1 MKILDYKNSKLVLG
15 TAQFESDYGITSKS
29 KLSSGEMKK
38 ILRSS
43 FSRQIE
49 MLDTAADY
57 DKVEESLGNLQ
68 IKNMKIISKASIVKN
83 KIIIKK
89 NDLEKTINRTLKN
102 LQVKSLYA
110 FLLRRPCLL
119 INNKGI
125 WKTLLKLKE
134 KGFYSKIGFSLYSP
148 DELKKIYKIFK
159 PDIVQIPINIIDN
172 RFESSGWLDVLKK
185 DKVEIHARSIFL
197 QGLLLED
204 PQNLPLYFQK
214 YKSFFLRLEK
224 WFKQNKISNLE
235 ACLSKVFLDERISNI
250 VIGINNK
257 AHLDEIVKTNIK
269 NFKTPKWFLK
279 NEEKLINP
287 KLWNLV

>member
-15 TAQFESDYGITSKS
+15 TAQYESSYGVTSKNR
-29 KLSSGEMKK
+29 LSSVEMKK

-43 FSRQIE
+43 FLHKIE

-68 IKNMKIISKASIVKN
+68 IKNMKIISKASIIKN
-83 KIIIKK
+83 KAVIKK
-89 NDLEKTINRTLKN
+89 NDLEKTIHRTLQN
-102 LQVKSLYA
+102 LQLKSLYA

-134 KGFYSKIGFSLYSP
+134 KGFISKIGFSLYSP

-172 RFESSGWLDVLKK
+172 RFESAGWLDILQK
-185 DKVEIHARSIFL
+185 DKVEIHVRSIFL
-197 QGLLLED
+197 QGLLLEKSKS
-204 PQNLPLYFQK
+204 LPLNFQK
-214 YKSFFLRLEK
+214 YKSFFFKLER
-224 WFKQNKISNLE
+224 WFKENKISKLE
-235 ACLSKVFLDERISNI
+235 ACLSKVYLDERISKI

-257 AHLDEIVKTNIK
+257 AHLDEIIETNIRT
-269 NFKTPKWFLK
+269 FITPKWFHIK
-279 NEEKLINP
+279 EEKLINP
-287 KLWNLV
+287 KLWNLI